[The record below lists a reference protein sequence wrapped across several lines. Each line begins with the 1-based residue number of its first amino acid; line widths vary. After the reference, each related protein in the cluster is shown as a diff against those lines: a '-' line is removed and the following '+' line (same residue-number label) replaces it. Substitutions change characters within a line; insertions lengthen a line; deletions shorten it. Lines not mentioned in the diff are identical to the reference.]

1 MGCRAR
7 PVGREHSFIRLLTVL
22 PYVTGSSVFVER
34 QEDWFCCMWEMIG
47 RRIITTSS

>member
-7 PVGREHSFIRLLTVL
+7 EYSFIRLLTIL
-22 PYVTGSSVFVER
+22 PYVTESSVVVER
-34 QEDWFCCMWEMIG
+34 QEDWFCCSRETIG

>member
-7 PVGREHSFIRLLTVL
+7 PMWREHSFIRSLAVL
-22 PYVTGSSVFVER
+22 PHVTESLVVVER
-34 QEDWFCCMWEMIG
+34 QEDWFCCSWETIG